1 MDVDLSNTQ
10 GIRNSLSSLTDISLP
25 DKETILTFVR
35 YLYLV
40 AGLCMT
46 FIVYGSVKSIL
57 IVRFICLILIM
68 INCLILILLQFKMN
82 NSDKIV
88 NTSFLILF
96 IIILSMY
103 IYVLQKAGL
112 NNEAILKDYYS
123 NSIIFILV
131 CVCFYFAFSY
141 NLKFKHMDALVIL
154 FSGVM
159 FILLWYPLLITLKY
173 YRVTN

>member
-1 MDVDLSNTQ
+1 
-10 GIRNSLSSLTDISLP
+10 
-25 DKETILTFVR
+25 
-35 YLYLV
+35 
-40 AGLCMT
+40 
-46 FIVYGSVKSIL
+46 
-57 IVRFICLILIM
+57 
-68 INCLILILLQFKMN
+68 
-82 NSDKIV
+82 
-88 NTSFLILF
+88 
-96 IIILSMY
+96 MY

-159 FILLWYPLLITLKY
+159 FIMLWYPLLITLKY